1 MATSSKNKYIVGI
14 GAANVDIY
22 AKSDIRI
29 RPHYDHPSIIKTT
42 PGGVTRNIL
51 ENASKLG
58 VKTKLLTAVGDDIYG
73 DIVLDSC
80 LKAGID
86 TKNILKIKGARTGIF
101 MQVQNN
107 NNDMHLAMCDMSISK
122 NINIKYI
129 NSKDKLIKRAKALVL
144 DPSLDIEV
152 IEYILN
158 RYTNVPIF
166 VDPISDLYAKKIK
179 PYLNRIYC
187 IKPNR
192 SELENLAGIKI
203 KNNNDLLNAYSK
215 VNSYT
220 DNLFVSCGRYGC
232 IYTNE
237 NNEIIKRKLK
247 PVKEMANASGA
258 GDAFMAALL
267 YSYVNDLKVEK
278 TVDYALS
285 AGTATILDEHTINP
299 NLSVKLLRKIIK
311 EYK

>member
-1 MATSSKNKYIVGI
+1 MTKSSKNKYIVGI

-203 KNNNDLLNAYSK
+203 KNNNDLLKAYSK

-247 PVKEMANASGA
+247 PVKDMANASGA